1 MGAAH
6 GQAEAVHGMQ
16 GCTEEAEEANLLSVQ
31 EPLVQ
36 PVWEAPVLGAV
47 VELGAG
53 CQHPGQVDERQHDVG
68 HARQRGV
75 DHLDG
80 DLVQLVLLLP
90 DVRVDDLPDQ
100 VVGEEANKK
109 PQSQKDGDFPGW
121 QEAQGNVLDLTG

>member
-6 GQAEAVHGMQ
+6 GQAEAVHGVQ
-16 GCTEEAEEANLLSVQ
+16 GCTEEAEQTHLLSVLQ
-31 EPLVQ
+31 PLVQ
-36 PVWEAPVLGAV
+36 PVWETPVLGAI

-53 CQHPGQVDERQHDVG
+53 CQHPGQVDEGQHDVG
-68 HARQRGV
+68 HTWQRGV

-90 DVRVDDLPDQ
+90 DVRVDDLSDQ
-100 VVGEEANKK
+100 VVGEKAKKK